1 MACGWRNKLMENEP
15 AFIVL
20 DGVLCA
26 VAVLVM
32 NLFPSGFLFKQSY
45 ATLNTER
52 MELELEMR
60 AESVRAK

>member
-1 MACGWRNKLMENEP
+1 MENEP

-32 NLFPSGFLFKQSY
+32 NLFPSGSY
-45 ATLNTER
+45 SSNR
-52 MELELEMR
+52 MLRLILR
-60 AESVRAK
+60 GWS